1 MYCQTC
7 GAECQPGL
15 NYCNRCGASVGIS
28 ATTELAPTVDLGG
41 PFRVV
46 GYTIALTTI
55 ISLAILFIGLG
66 GLASAG
72 AHSEMLTGIGITGLL
87 TIAGIDIA
95 LVRLLSRLVTS
106 TGSAGRQALPLQKS
120 APKELRPAQTG
131 PVFPDRLASVTE
143 HTTRTFSPAYKEPR
157 V

>member
-15 NYCNRCGASVGIS
+15 NYCNRCGASVGIP
-28 ATTELAPTVDLGG
+28 ATTELAPTIDLSG

-46 GYTIALTTI
+46 GLTIALTTI

-66 GLASAG
+66 GLASTG
-72 AHSEMLTGIGITGLL
+72 ARGVLLAVIGVTGLL

-106 TGSAGRQALPLQKS
+106 TGGAERQSLSLQKT

-131 PVFPDRLASVTE
+131 PVFPDRVGSVTE
-143 HTTRTFSPAYKEPR
+143 HTTRTFSPIYKEPR